1 MTPMVVVV
9 ALGGNALLRR
19 GEPLEAGRQR
29 ANTAGAAA
37 VVARLAREHT
47 VVLTHGNGPQVG
59 LLALRDDAA
68 GTSAAWPL
76 DVLDAESEGMIGY
89 VLEQELRNALPDV
102 ECATLLT
109 QVVVAADDPAFT
121 NPTKP
126 IGPTY
131 GADEAQ
137 RLARERGWAVAPD
150 GPAWRRV
157 VASPRPDSIVELR
170 AIELLVRAGVV
181 VICGGGGGIPVI
193 LDETSALRGVEAVI
207 DKDWAAAL
215 LATELGADALLLL
228 TDVEGAFVDWA
239 TPAAR
244 LVTRATPDALGA
256 IAFDEGSMGP
266 KVEAACE
273 FVAATGGV
281 AGIGAIGD
289 ATEVLLGH
297 AGTLVTA
304 AASGL
309 ELRPPGG

>member
-1 MTPMVVVV
+1 MVVVV

-19 GEPLEAGRQR
+19 GEPLEAVRQR
-29 ANTAGAAA
+29 ANAAGAAA
-37 VVARLAREHT
+37 IVARIAREHT

-59 LLALRDDAA
+59 LLALRDESAHA
-68 GTSAAWPL
+68 SAAWPL

-109 QVVVAADDPAFT
+109 QVVVAADDPAFAH
-121 NPTKP
+121 PTKP

-131 GADEAQ
+131 EAEEAQ
-137 RLARERGWAVAPD
+137 RLARERGWTVAPD

-157 VASPRPDSIVELR
+157 VASPRPSSIVELR
-170 AIELLVRAGVV
+170 AIELLVHAGVV
-181 VICGGGGGIPVI
+181 VICSGGGGIPVVV
-193 LDETSALRGVEAVI
+193 DETSALRGIEAVI

-244 LVTRATPDALGA
+244 LVRRTSPDALGA
-256 IAFDEGSMGP
+256 LTFDVGSMGP
-266 KVEAACE
+266 KVEAACH
-273 FVAATGGV
+273 FVASTGGF

-289 ATEVLLGH
+289 ASEVLRGH

-304 AASGL
+304 TASGL
-309 ELRPPGG
+309 ELRPPAG